1 MNPALSCCPQTKP
14 VPAAASVLAFCE
26 RYPIEIASRHEP
38 VAGPGGDL
46 WCLKALDPARLGIFQ
61 ADLSGHCINAAFHAY
76 CLHYVVEDDAALRLD
91 SPALWLED
99 AHRFLRRVL
108 EPGDFATAF
117 CAIIDFAK
125 GELTYAAACSPA
137 NLICNGDGFFPI
149 DGSGF
154 PIGIVPDATYENRAV
169 PFPPGSALFV
179 YSDGLIETPEP
190 PLEPVFTPARLTQF
204 LDGRRH
210 ELAEHIVS
218 EIAENLPRSDPNQPK
233 DDLTLVLLRHLEQPS
248 HER

>member
-14 VPAAASVLAFCE
+14 IPAKTSILALCE
-26 RYPIEIASRHEP
+26 RYPIEIASHHDP

-46 WCLKALDPARLGIFQ
+46 WCLKALDADRLAIFQ

-76 CLHYVVEDDAALRLD
+76 CLHYVVEDDVLRMD

-99 AHRFLRRVL
+99 AHKFVRKVL
-108 EPGDFATAF
+108 EPGEFATAF
-117 CAIIDFAK
+117 CAIIDFEK

-137 NLICNGDGFFPI
+137 NLVCNGDGFFPI

-154 PIGIVPDATYENRAV
+154 PIGIVPGATYENRSE
-169 PFPPGSALFV
+169 PFPPGSALFI

-190 PLEPVFTPARLTQF
+190 PAEPVFTPERLTRL

-210 ELAEHIVS
+210 EPAECIVTD
-218 EIAENLPRSDPNQPK
+218 IVAELPRSDPDHPN
-233 DDLTLVLLRHLEQPS
+233 DDLTVVLLRH
-248 HER
+248 RAAIA

>member
-14 VPAAASVLAFCE
+14 VPAATSILALCE

-46 WCLKALDPARLGIFQ
+46 WCLKALGPDMLGIFQ

-76 CLHYVVEDDAALRLD
+76 CLHYVVEDDVLKMD
-91 SPALWLED
+91 SPALWLEE
-99 AHRFLRRVL
+99 ANRFLLRVL
-108 EPGDFATAF
+108 EPGEYATAF
-117 CAIIDFAK
+117 CAAIDFAR

-137 NLICNGDGFFPI
+137 NLICNGGGFFQI

-154 PIGIVPDATYENRAV
+154 PIGIAHGATYENRAV
-169 PFPPGSALFV
+169 PFPPGSALFI

-190 PLEPVFTPARLTQF
+190 PLEPVFSPERLIQF
-204 LDGRRH
+204 LDGQSD
-210 ELAEHIVS
+210 EPAESIVS
-218 EIAENLPRSDPNQPK
+218 SIVEKLPRSDPERPQ
-233 DDLTLVLLRHLEQPS
+233 DDLTLVFLRH
-248 HER
+248 RTAIA